1 MIIQRYMDFSKFES
15 LLQTKSLFLAKM
27 ASFDDKLEGGITASD
42 FFAASNALRILD
54 VAINHTMPGVDDSAN
69 NRNQKLAKSRELDRS
84 LRAQMFQ
91 SPFGEY
97 PSDDFEELYPICRE
111 WMYVNCW
118 HKSDHECYAMWN
130 LYAATPNALCIF
142 TTTDNLKSAIKP
154 IDSFTNVETHPV
166 SYIKHGSV
174 DLWGDPIAPFL
185 SKSMPYTFEREYRVI
200 AWNSHKDLYK
210 QRLNSDKGMLLPVR
224 LETLIEKVVL
234 SPFATEAFKNQ
245 VIDFCLAHSLQVQI
259 VDSELKNMPV
269 RDIYDA
275 LALREQHQT

>member
-15 LLQTKSLFLAKM
+15 LVQTKSLFLAKM

-69 NRNQKLAKSRELDRS
+69 NRNQKLAKSRELDGS

-130 LYAATPNALCIF
+130 LYAAKPNALCIF
-142 TTTDNLKSAIKP
+142 TTTDNLKSALKP
-154 IDSFTNVETHPV
+154 IDSFTNIETHPV

-174 DLWGDPIAPFL
+174 DLLGDPIAPFL

-200 AWNSHKDLYK
+200 AWNADTDLYN
-210 QRLNSDKGMLLPVR
+210 QQLNCAKGVFLPINI
-224 LETLIEKVVL
+224 ETLIKRVVI
-234 SPFATEAFKNQ
+234 SPDATEEFKNQ
-245 VIDFCLAHSLQVQI
+245 VTDFCRAHNLQVQI
-259 VDSELKNMPV
+259 LDSELKNMPV